1 MLPEIHDNLNQ
12 LLSSQTNG
20 LKYLS
25 GLVIGC
31 HSYGDN
37 PSSYEYSL
45 LNNYTNYLCC
55 LDIDT
60 IDNKYLCQI
69 QEDVTKHYFKED
81 EYNVIYMFDVIEHV
95 SQEKGERILK
105 SLYDRYSHIYLTT
118 PERFIELYGHQS
130 VYSEGF
136 LRNIGYKTYKIPFYE
151 FLPTWL
157 MGSEIIAYK

>member
-1 MLPEIHDNLNQ
+1 MLPEINDTINK
-12 LLSSQTNG
+12 LLSSKTNG

-45 LNNYTNYLCC
+45 LNKYTNYLCC

-69 QEDVTKHYFKED
+69 QEDVTNHYFKED

-95 SQEKGERILK
+95 PQEKGERILK
-105 SLYDRYSHIYLTT
+105 ALYNRYSHIYLTT
-118 PERFIELYGHQS
+118 PERLVGLWGHQS
-130 VYSEGF
+130 IYDEKF
-136 LRNIGYKTYKIPFYE
+136 LQQIGYKTYTIPFSD
-151 FLPTWL
+151 LWLTWL
-157 MGSEIIAYK
+157 MGSETIAYK